1 MSIEKEKISEFYNN
15 YEVINFGNPEDFKS
29 KQEIMKRQMEEL
41 VNVVL
46 PNLVKL
52 GEHNS
57 EMPVG
62 MMLATLISDN
72 YIKKDKFISVQKNL
86 KEMKE
91 IADLLNLDKRLVGIL
106 GALVP

>member
-1 MSIEKEKISEFYNN
+1 MSIEKDKISEFYNN
-15 YEVINFGNPEDFKS
+15 YKVINFRDPEDLKS
-29 KQEIMKRQMEEL
+29 KHEIMKKQMEEL

-62 MMLATLISDN
+62 MMLTTLIQ
-72 YIKKDKFISVQKNL
+72 IIILKKRSSFLFKKI
-86 KEMKE
+86 
-91 IADLLNLDKRLVGIL
+91 
-106 GALVP
+106 